1 MLEDLFGKYSDKVSE
16 TYNEFMDA
24 YLNQG
29 LTWAWMMRK
38 EFFSYDKTKDLPFV
52 FCLPL
57 LTHSRIQLAR
67 SEEEIN
73 QELKELKK
81 KYQSIP
87 ELQGRQ
93 IPEVPTIR
101 DLLDQYFLIYQD
113 DEIEWTIKFSYKT
126 LIHKK
131 GLIKDLVVNM
141 NELLNSKVYIQ
152 AGDMVNV
159 NIKLIKKGNQRTSE
173 EKKAF
178 IDESDAFVENVLIPK
193 FKSINLENRKE
204 LFNKPLDK
212 VALDDLETREVVAL
226 EDMIYALSQNEWE
239 NEKVISQRKSL
250 RLLSLDKMQDW
261 IVRPNAGGY
270 DEEI

>member
-16 TYNEFMDA
+16 TYNEFLEA
-24 YLNQG
+24 YQSSG
-29 LTWAWMMRK
+29 LTWAWMMRR
-38 EFFSYDKTKDLPFV
+38 EFFGIEKTKEIPFV

-57 LTHSRIQLAR
+57 LTHSRVQLAR
-67 SEEEIN
+67 SEDEIN
-73 QELKELKK
+73 KDLAELKK

-87 ELQGRQ
+87 ELQGRP

-113 DEIEWTIKFSYKT
+113 DEIEWTIKYSYKT

-131 GLIKDLVVNM
+131 GLIKDLFFNM
-141 NELLNSKVYIQ
+141 NELLNQIQ
-152 AGDMVNV
+152 VNQGDMVNV
-159 NIKLIKKGNQRTSE
+159 NIKLINKGNQRKDE
-173 EKKAF
+173 EKKSF
-178 IDESDAFVENVLIPK
+178 IDDSDYFVKTVLEPK
-193 FKSINLENRKE
+193 FKKLDLSKRLEI
-204 LFNKPLDK
+204 FNKPIESIE
-212 VALDDLETREVVAL
+212 LDDLKTKEVVAI
-226 EDMIYALSQNEWE
+226 EDMIYALGQDEWD
-239 NEKVISQRKSL
+239 NEKILAQRKSM